1 MPIHSLLFVF
11 RRRGTE
17 LDRTTGTQLYDRM
30 SPVHHR
36 QFRAAEKQKG
46 EGVGC
51 GPFYKQATPTAYGV
65 WHRTPK
71 RQESR
76 VATPKRTLLPKAKS
90 QDSEEPICCG

>member
-1 MPIHSLLFVF
+1 
-11 RRRGTE
+11 
-17 LDRTTGTQLYDRM
+17 
-30 SPVHHR
+30 
-36 QFRAAEKQKG
+36 
-46 EGVGC
+46 VGC